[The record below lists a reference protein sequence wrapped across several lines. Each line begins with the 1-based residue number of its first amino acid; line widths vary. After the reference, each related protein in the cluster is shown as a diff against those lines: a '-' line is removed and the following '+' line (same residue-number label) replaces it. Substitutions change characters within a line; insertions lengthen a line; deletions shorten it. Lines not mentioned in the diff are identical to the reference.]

1 MESKCPQSIIKLLN
15 DEIDLSQHDI
25 ESIENYIAKQDEA
38 SLSIEQVRL
47 LRGLQDMYR
56 RKIVSQRAE
65 ISECKLRLQV
75 CTDRLLAL

>member
-1 MESKCPQSIIKLLN
+1 MPQSIIKLLN
-15 DEIDLSQHDI
+15 HEIDQSQHDI
-25 ESIENYIAKQDEA
+25 EFIETHIAKQDEA

-56 RKIVSQRAE
+56 RKIVNHRAE

-75 CTDRLLAL
+75 CTDRPLAL